1 MGRGKEKEEEKKP
14 GFTVLDSQR
23 IFYSAGEVFTLL
35 GCIKDNVGKKSPM
48 RETRK
53 RPRSADVVNAVPS
66 GLYGTAEAHRALWSW
81 ELDVGDTG
89 IVAVF
94 RLLKFTIYDLRHWPG
109 VSALGRGTGIY
120 TVHGGKKNVGN
131 TRGTVAPRL
140 GTVETV
146 GQVRILVD
154 CSLRGSLVRKS
165 QCLFHLVEGVTVVY

>member
-1 MGRGKEKEEEKKP
+1 M
-14 GFTVLDSQR
+14 
-23 IFYSAGEVFTLL
+23 
-35 GCIKDNVGKKSPM
+35 
-48 RETRK
+48 
-53 RPRSADVVNAVPS
+53 NAVPS
-66 GLYGTAEAHRALWSW
+66 GLYGTAEAHRALWSG

-94 RLLKFTIYDLRHWPG
+94 RQFTIYDLRHWPG
-109 VSALGRGTGIY
+109 VSAFGGARVYY

-154 CSLRGSLVRKS
+154 RSLRGDL
-165 QCLFHLVEGVTVVY
+165 